1 MVCQRLIVIATTV
14 LTVVGCCQAFTATP
28 SIISQNSN
36 IQHTSTSSPPTSSSL
51 FMSTP
56 TEEKEVKKEKTV
68 TELIGL
74 QKNYDPK
81 WKKKATLAD
90 EIGDSLSSEEKGL
103 IGAIPITFQTGKGDK
118 ATLIETSAMPG
129 QPLKLVASQAGQYIK
144 YGCGKG
150 ECGTCESLCNGKY
163 LRPCV
168 DSVPTDLDIDAETG
182 KYPNL
187 LIQCQGTSAKV
198 VSSGKFYSIKS
209 IILGFWN
216 NLLGMGGFVRDKR
229 RAKKNYQ
236 ERITNEDRI
245 KQLTAEKK
253 AKRLAEKQQQ

>member
-1 MVCQRLIVIATTV
+1 MCIR
-14 LTVVGCCQAFTATP
+14 
-28 SIISQNSN
+28 
-36 IQHTSTSSPPTSSSL
+36 
-51 FMSTP
+51 
-56 TEEKEVKKEKTV
+56 
-68 TELIGL
+68 
-74 QKNYDPK
+74 D
-81 WKKKATLAD
+81 
-90 EIGDSLSSEEKGL
+90 
-103 IGAIPITFQTGKGDK
+103 
-118 ATLIETSAMPG
+118 
-129 QPLKLVASQAGQYIK
+129 
-144 YGCGKG
+144 
-150 ECGTCESLCNGKY
+150 
-163 LRPCV
+163 RCV
-168 DSVPTDLDIDAETG
+168 DSVPTDLEIDAETG